1 MVWGK
6 PEEVRVKWQHIK
18 LLQMS
23 GAGERPNY
31 AACARGDIDV
41 CVRWTVPR
49 AVLVGLAGR
58 NKESNVEPL
67 FPRSAAPCCFCER
80 SPRASQ
86 TIFNHCTRGL
96 TNSSDPQL
104 YTTTAI
110 DGSQKKPSLVLA
122 SAQLNSLLHILLL
135 FVLFRFT

>member
-1 MVWGK
+1 MEGWTKPQGRQRGEEEENGLGK

-23 GAGERPNY
+23 GAGERLNY

-41 CVRWTVPR
+41 CSLDCAR

-67 FPRSAAPCCFCER
+67 FPRSAAPCISNDF
-80 SPRASQ
+80 
-86 TIFNHCTRGL
+86 
-96 TNSSDPQL
+96 
-104 YTTTAI
+104 
-110 DGSQKKPSLVLA
+110 
-122 SAQLNSLLHILLL
+122 
-135 FVLFRFT
+135 